1 MKWSFY
7 KLSLKNRIQI
17 LYILLTFLCISATG
31 LFSYNFAADVIQEN
45 SLKLKQT
52 MLNKSVQALDESMR
66 HMIVSPYSMMMSE
79 SYSKVMSDVRSDSFE
94 HFYQNLSLLQTPFA
108 QLRQVEPSVESA
120 LLVTPVGEFY
130 ATKDTV
136 LSRGRF
142 NLLYQ
147 QELKDE
153 SWNVHWVP
161 GHEDTL
167 FQGKKRVISLILRPL
182 RNTLNNYN
190 LPGVFLIVNYKED
203 YIRNV
208 IEQNLIDDQ
217 IRLFLLKRDGSPVI
231 GASFPALNEFTDAAF
246 LENIGDK
253 EQGAFTYT
261 NSEDEQ
267 LINFSAL
274 STNKDWVLVSVQ
286 TKGNLLGPM
295 RQIRWLILIIMIV
308 CMAVALMF
316 SRFLSKLLLK
326 PLHKLYNLMLRVEN
340 NDLEVR
346 FESRYEDEV
355 GVIGHRFNRMLAQ
368 IENLIEEIKI
378 SEEEKLKFEIKALQA
393 QINPHFLYNTL
404 NTILWKSESGRSE
417 QVGEMIVSLSMLF
430 RLGLNNGHDMT
441 TLQQEL
447 DHVEQ
452 YMLLQQQC
460 YDNLFTYS
468 LQVPEDPALLQAP
481 ILKILL
487 QPLVENSILHGFKDM
502 DEPGHII
509 IKVWRNGDYLELQ
522 VKDNG
527 HGFDAGKL
535 NLQAKQ
541 RFEGH
546 SSYALYNIYS
556 RLQLN
561 YGDRASLRF
570 ASVPHVETMVAITI
584 PFPKEALS

>member
-17 LYILLTFLCISATG
+17 LYVLLTFLCISATG
-31 LFSYNFAADVIQEN
+31 LFSYNFAADVIEEN

-52 MLNKSVQALDESMR
+52 LLNKSVQALDESMR

-79 SYSKVMSDVRSDSFE
+79 TYGKVMSDVRNENTE
-94 HFYQNLSLLQTPFA
+94 HFYQNLSLLQTPFE
-108 QLRQVEPSVESA
+108 QLRQVEPAVESA

-136 LSRGRF
+136 ISRGRF

-147 QELKDE
+147 EELKDD
-153 SWNVHWVP
+153 SWNVHWVT

-167 FQGKKRVISLILRPL
+167 FQGEKRVVSLILRPL
-182 RNTLNNYN
+182 RNTLNNYS
-190 LPGVFLIVNYKED
+190 LPGVYLMVNYKED

-217 IRLFLLKRDGSPVI
+217 IRLFLLKRDGTPVI
-231 GASFPALNEFTDAAF
+231 PTSYPALDEFKDAPF
-246 LENIGDK
+246 LKNIGDK
-253 EQGAFTYT
+253 DQGAFTYA
-261 NSEDEQ
+261 NREDEQ

-274 STNKDWVLVSVQ
+274 GVSKDWMLVSVQ
-286 TKGNLLGPM
+286 TKGDLLGPM
-295 RQIRWLILIIMIV
+295 RQIRWLILVIMIV
-308 CMAVALMF
+308 CMVVALMF
-316 SRFLSKLLLK
+316 SSFLSKLLLK

-346 FESRYEDEV
+346 FESKYEDEV
-355 GVIGHRFNRMLAQ
+355 GVIGLRFNRMLAQ

-417 QVGEMIVSLSMLF
+417 QVGEMIVSLSLLF
-430 RLGLNNGHDMT
+430 RLGLNNGHEIT
-441 TLQQEL
+441 TLRQEL
-447 DHVEQ
+447 DHAEQ

-468 LQVPEDPALLQAP
+468 LQVPDDPGLLQAP
-481 ILKILL
+481 VLKILL

-509 IKVWRNGDYLELQ
+509 IEALRAGDSLELR

-527 HGFDAGKL
+527 RGMDADKL
-535 NLQAKQ
+535 NSQVKQ
-541 RFEGH
+541 QFEGH
-546 SSYALYNIYS
+546 SSYALYNIFS

-570 ASVPHVETMVAITI
+570 LSVPQVETMVVITI
-584 PFPKEALS
+584 PLH

>member
-31 LFSYNFAADVIQEN
+31 WFSYNFAADVIQEN

-79 SYSKVMSDVRSDSFE
+79 SYSKVMTDVRSGSFE

-108 QLRQVEPSVESA
+108 QLRQVEPAVESA

-130 ATKDTV
+130 STKDTV
-136 LSRGRF
+136 LSRGKF

-153 SWNVHWVP
+153 SWNVHWVA

-167 FQGKKRVISLILRPL
+167 FQGKKHVVSLILRPL

-190 LPGVFLIVNYKED
+190 LPGVFLMVNYRED

-231 GASFPALNEFTDAAF
+231 SASFPALDEFTDAAF
-246 LENIGDK
+246 LEKIGDK

-261 NSEDEQ
+261 GSEDEQ
-267 LINFSAL
+267 LINYSAL
-274 STNKDWVLVSVQ
+274 STNNDWVLVSVQ
-286 TKGNLLGPM
+286 TKGDLLGPM
-295 RQIRWLILIIMIV
+295 RQIRWLVLVLMIV

-316 SRFLSKLLLK
+316 SRFLSKLLLQ

-346 FESRYEDEV
+346 FESKYEDEV

-417 QVGEMIVSLSMLF
+417 QVGEMIVSLSLLF

-468 LQVPEDPALLQAP
+468 LNLPDDPGLLQAP

-509 IKVWRNGDYLELQ
+509 ITALRTGDCLELQ

-527 HGFDAGKL
+527 HGLDADKL
-535 NLQAKQ
+535 NLQVKR

-561 YGDRASLRF
+561 YGDLASLRF
-570 ASVPHVETMVAITI
+570 ASVPHVETMVAIKI
-584 PFPKEALS
+584 PLPKEALS